1 MKQPYFIRVTEQSPT
16 MFWINNPTR
25 KQADLAL
32 EHGALGCTNNPS
44 YTQKMLDHAEEGGYA
59 HQILDEILQEV
70 EDDRRAAVIFQ
81 QKMVRPIADKFR
93 PMWENSGGKHGYVSI
108 Q

>member
-1 MKQPYFIRVTEQSPT
+1 MNKTYFHRVTNQSPT

-44 YTQKMLDHAEEGGYA
+44 YTQKMLVHPEEGDYTKK
-59 HQILDEILQEV
+59 ILAEV
-70 EDDRRAAVIFQ
+70 LKE
-81 QKMVRPIADKFR
+81 
-93 PMWENSGGKHGYVSI
+93 Y
-108 Q
+108 